1 MPKGTPCEESSKGSE
16 NILLVCWEH
25 GYEERNAQLE
35 KEGWKAESALER
47 TFQVRAISIKVSC
60 TKCII
65 MNVIHIN
72 KKYTSFCCR
81 IDAID
86 DCQRITLRDIDRD
99 VALIVMVPYDQVKP
113 VKVSKLHADESNSG
127 KLYVLVC
134 MLS

>member
-1 MPKGTPCEESSKGSE
+1 M
-16 NILLVCWEH
+16 
-25 GYEERNAQLE
+25 
-35 KEGWKAESALER
+35 
-47 TFQVRAISIKVSC
+47 RAISIKVSY

-72 KKYTSFCCR
+72 INYTSFCCR
-81 IDAID
+81 IDALD
-86 DCQRITLRDIDRD
+86 DCQRIILHDIDRD
-99 VALIVMVPYDQVKP
+99 VALVVKVLYDQVKP

>member
-1 MPKGTPCEESSKGSE
+1 MNTFSLSVGD
-16 NILLVCWEH
+16 
-25 GYEERNAQLE
+25 GYEEINAQLG

-47 TFQVRAISIKVSC
+47 TFQVRAICIKVSY

-72 KKYTSFCCR
+72 IHHF
-81 IDAID
+81 
-86 DCQRITLRDIDRD
+86 
-99 VALIVMVPYDQVKP
+99 VH
-113 VKVSKLHADESNSG
+113 HADESNSG